1 MRPPVT
7 GLRAATGMT
16 LLEVLVALTILAV
29 IVSVLVAGL
38 RVGVRAWE
46 AGERRVT
53 AQQEVRAVIELLTEA
68 LSAAAP
74 YRGRLGD
81 GLDRVTLFQGE
92 RDEIRFVTTAP
103 PLVLD
108 VPAAPFH
115 AVTLR
120 RTDEDH
126 LRLVER
132 MVPADE
138 PFGDDGA
145 RAVLAR
151 SVTAFKVEYRDGQG
165 LWTERW
171 DPRDSGGLPNAVRV
185 ALTVRERGRDER
197 TETFVV
203 PIALGGSGRERR

>member
-1 MRPPVT
+1 ARREAP
-7 GLRAATGMT
+7 RGMT

-29 IVSVLVAGL
+29 IVTVLVAGL
-38 RVGVRAWE
+38 RVGVQAWE
-46 AGERRVT
+46 AGERR
-53 AQQEVRAVIELLTEA
+53 AASQQQLRAVIELLTEA
-68 LSAAAP
+68 LATAAP

-81 GLDRVTLFQGE
+81 GLDKVTLFRGGS
-92 RDEIRFVTTAP
+92 DEVHFVTPAP

-108 VPAAPFH
+108 VPAAPSH

-120 RTDEDH
+120 RTNEDQ

-145 RAVLAR
+145 RVTLSR

-165 LWTERW
+165 AWADRW
-171 DPRDSGGLPNAVRV
+171 DPRNSGGLPAAVRV
-185 ALTVRERGRDER
+185 GLTIRDAAKVER
-197 TETFVV
+197 TTTFVV
-203 PIALGGSGRERR
+203 PIPLGRSGS